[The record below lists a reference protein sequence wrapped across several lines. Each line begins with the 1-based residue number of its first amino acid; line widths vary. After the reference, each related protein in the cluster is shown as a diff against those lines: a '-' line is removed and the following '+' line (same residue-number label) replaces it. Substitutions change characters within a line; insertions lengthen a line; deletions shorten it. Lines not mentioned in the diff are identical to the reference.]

1 MLLKVYGE
9 KRDSNVRLKQYQ
21 YSDGTIHWE
30 FRDRLDLPSNPTD
43 EEAKEIIKRWHLIE
57 L

>member
-43 EEAKEIIKRWHLIE
+43 EEAKEIIKRWHLVE